1 MTLEVILREAVE
13 NLGERGDRINV
24 ARGFARNYLIPKNLA
39 VEATSGNLRMLEE
52 EEKLRSVRENKV
64 LRHSERLAERLKKV
78 SVTAAVQVGEED
90 RLFGSVTS
98 HDIEELLKAQGY
110 EIDRRNIL
118 LEEPLKALGVYT
130 VPIKLHK
137 DVECA
142 IKVWVVKK

>member
-1 MTLEVILREAVE
+1 LEVILREAVE
-13 NLGERGDRINV
+13 DLGERGDRINV

-64 LRHSERLAERLKKV
+64 LRQSERLAERLKKV

>member
-1 MTLEVILREAVE
+1 MEVILREAVE
-13 NLGERGDRINV
+13 SLGERGDRINV
-24 ARGFARNYLIPKNLA
+24 ARGFARNYLIPNKLA
-39 VEATSGNLRMLEE
+39 VAATAGNLRMLEE
-52 EEKLRSVRENKV
+52 EEKLRSVRENKA

-110 EIDRRNIL
+110 EIDRRHIL
-118 LEEPLKALGVYT
+118 LDEPLKALGVYT

>member
-1 MTLEVILREAVE
+1 MQVILRETVE
-13 NLGERGDRINV
+13 SLGDRGDRVSV
-24 ARGFARNYLIPKNLA
+24 AAGYARNFLIPKGLA
-39 VEATSGNLRMLEE
+39 VEANAGNLRSFNEE
-52 EEKLRSVRENKV
+52 TKLRSVRENKIE
-64 LRHSERLAERLKKV
+64 RQAERLSEKLKKV

-98 HDIEELLKAQGY
+98 HDIEELLLAQGF
-110 EIDRRNIL
+110 EVDRRRIL